1 MSALNTPWSRRD
13 FFPALR
19 LRCNSC
25 GKAFTLSSGLIMN
38 ERADVVAT
46 YVAYVPP
53 RSERGQAVTV
63 QLRFGD
69 LYVDDPPEG
78 PTTTYQ
84 ISAEGGVVE
93 VAGVEDGYEFRRRL
107 RTKFSGFECPHEIVD
122 LIVRDDPH
130 IMPHLVKV
138 GARPIEEE
146 AARQPGQGPPAGE
159 KKAPEEGQGRKP

>member
-1 MSALNTPWSRRD
+1 V
-13 FFPALR
+13 
-19 LRCNSC
+19 
-25 GKAFTLSSGLIMN
+25 N
-38 ERADVVAT
+38 EGEDVVAM

-53 RSERGQAVTV
+53 GCERTQAVTV
-63 QLRFGD
+63 QVRLGELLAD
-69 LYVDDPPEG
+69 QSPEEL
-78 PTTTYQ
+78 TTTYQ

-93 VAGVEDGYEFRRRL
+93 VAGVEDGYKFRRRL

-138 GARPIEEE
+138 GARPIQEE
-146 AARQPGQGPPAGE
+146 AARQPGQGPPTGE